1 MPMGCNERE
10 KLIISSPW
18 KCTLLAMHM
27 NSQWVTLH
35 ESYGKY
41 MVSKSFTKEQ
51 LLNRVHKFLFL
62 GSVSSAYEGGMAS
75 ERWERL
81 RQARHGLSKPQGRRQ
96 LRLLLG
102 EGYLEHYSIRLQRIE
117 RNALARKAVVFVA
130 ISYFEYIFIII
141 Y

>member
-41 MVSKSFTKEQ
+41 MVSKSFTKE
-51 LLNRVHKFLFL
+51 
-62 GSVSSAYEGGMAS
+62 
-75 ERWERL
+75 
-81 RQARHGLSKPQGRRQ
+81 
-96 LRLLLG
+96 
-102 EGYLEHYSIRLQRIE
+102 
-117 RNALARKAVVFVA
+117 
-130 ISYFEYIFIII
+130 
-141 Y
+141 